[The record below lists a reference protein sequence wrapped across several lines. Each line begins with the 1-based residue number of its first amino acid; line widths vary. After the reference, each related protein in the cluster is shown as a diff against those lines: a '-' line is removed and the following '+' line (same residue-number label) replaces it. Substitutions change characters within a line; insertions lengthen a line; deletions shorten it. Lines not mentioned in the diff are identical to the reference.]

1 MAAEAATALKLRVE
15 GMDCGACAL
24 KIENGL
30 KRLPGVND
38 INVNVALEMLSLA
51 LDEDRTSRKVIE
63 ERIRSLGYTPHP
75 VPGEIPTGANIARDH
90 PENIDRTW
98 WRTRK
103 GQLVVGTGALL
114 GLAFLIATIAPEL
127 AEWAYVAAA
136 LLGLVPIAR
145 RAVAG
150 ARHGTPFSIE
160 TLMTVAAI
168 GALAIGEGAEA
179 AVVVFLFAVGEL
191 LENVAA
197 GRARA
202 GIEALMNLVPRVARL
217 ERDGGVAEIPVE
229 RLSIGDVVVVRPGD
243 RVPSD
248 GEVIEGASELDE
260 APVTGESVPVLKE
273 AGSAVYAGSINANG
287 VLRVRITRTAADN
300 TIARIVHLVEEAQGS
315 KAPTARFIDRFSRY
329 YTPAAMAV
337 AALIMVVPPLLTGAE
352 WSTWIYRGLATLLIA
367 CPCALVI
374 STPAAIASGLAA
386 GARRGLLVKGGAAL
400 EILGKVRTVA
410 FDKTGTLTVGRPRV
424 TDIIAVEGDEAE
436 ILAKAA
442 AVERGSSHPLGAAIL
457 EAAEARGLELPK
469 IFGGATAIPGKA
481 VTARLREGFVSVGSP
496 RHAAEQAE
504 VPEEISARLKSL
516 ESEGKTA
523 VVVLSGKRVLGVI
536 ALRDEPREDAAAGV
550 ARLGALGVRT
560 VMLTGDNARTAAA
573 IAGGLGL
580 EAKAELLPDA
590 KLAAIGALKAHG
602 GIAMVGDGIND
613 APALAAASVGIAM
626 GGGTDV
632 ALETADAALLK
643 NRVTGVAELVELSRA
658 TLGNIWQNIA
668 LALGLK
674 AVFLVTTLTGTTT
687 LWMAILA
694 DTGATVLVTINALRL
709 LRFRAGDAT
718 RNAPKDGV
726 GRPMADAHDTRAI
739 A

>member
-1 MAAEAATALKLRVE
+1 MTAETTRALKFRVE

-30 KRLPGVND
+30 KRLPGVSD
-38 INVNVALEMLSLA
+38 INVNYGLETLSLA
-51 LDEDRTSRKVIE
+51 LDEDRTSDKAIE
-63 ERIRSLGYTPHP
+63 DRIRSLGYTAHP
-75 VPGEIPTGANIARDH
+75 ILGKAGATTEGSRARQETPGRA
-90 PENIDRTW
+90 W
-98 WRTRK
+98 WRKRK
-103 GQLVVGTGALL
+103 GHLVLGTGALL
-114 GLAFLIATIAPEL
+114 VLAFIVATIAPDV
-127 AEWAYVAAA
+127 AEWAYMAAA
-136 LLGLVPIAR
+136 FVGIVPIAR
-145 RAVAG
+145 RAFAG

-160 TLMTVAAI
+160 TLMSIAAI

-179 AVVVFLFAVGEL
+179 AVVVFLFGVGEL

-202 GIEALMNLVPRVARL
+202 GIEALMNLVPRLARI
-217 ERDGGVAEIPVE
+217 ERGDAVEEISVE
-229 RLSIGDVVVVRPGD
+229 QLAIDDIVVVRPGD

-248 GEVIEGASELDE
+248 GEVIEGVSELDE
-260 APVTGESVPVLKE
+260 AQITGESASVVKE
-273 AGSAVYAGSINANG
+273 PGSAVYAGSINSNG

-300 TIARIVHLVEEAQGS
+300 TVARIIHLVEEAQGS
-315 KAPTARFIDRFSRY
+315 KAPTARFIDRFSFY

-337 AALIMVVPPLLTGAE
+337 AGLIMVVPPLLLGAE

-400 EILGKVRTVA
+400 ETLGKVRTVA
-410 FDKTGTLTVGRPRV
+410 FDKTGTLTIGRPRI
-424 TDIIAVEGDEAE
+424 TDIIAVEGDESE
-436 ILAKAA
+436 MLAKAA
-442 AVERGSSHPLGAAIL
+442 AVERGSSHPLGSGIV
-457 EAAEARGLELPK
+457 EAAEARGVELPK
-469 IFGGATAIPGKA
+469 VFGGAMATPGRA
-481 VTARLREGFVSVGSP
+481 VTARLSEGFVSVGSP
-496 RHAAEQAE
+496 RHAAEQTD
-504 VPEEISARLKSL
+504 VPEEVGTRLHAL
-516 ESEGKTA
+516 EAEGKTA
-523 VVVLSGKRVLGVI
+523 VVVLAGKRILGII

-550 ARLGALGVRT
+550 SRLNAMGIRT
-560 VMLTGDNARTAAA
+560 VILTGDNQRTADA
-573 IAGGLGL
+573 IASSLNL

-590 KLAAIGALKAHG
+590 KLSEIAALREHG

-613 APALAAASVGIAM
+613 APALAASSVGIAM

-643 NRVTGVAELVELSRA
+643 NRVTGVVELVELSRA
-658 TLGNIWQNIA
+658 TLGNIWQNVA

-674 AVFLVTTLTGTTT
+674 AVFMMTTLTGTTT

-709 LRFRAGDAT
+709 LRFRSPPERSQTQVD
-718 RNAPKDGV
+718 
-726 GRPMADAHDTRAI
+726 
-739 A
+739 